1 MKKQN
6 KKNNFNKL
14 IIIIPI
20 ILLTLTILAIV
31 IYKMVV
37 PVYSVSDRTQKLRQ
51 KQGEDDTVIGWLRLQ
66 GTNVDYPVVYS
77 SNEKFYN
84 DEYDYDYLWTNSDS
98 LKLNSR
104 VIVWGHNVKNVSN
117 QPMLPQKNF
126 TAFESLPAF
135 LNYDFAKE
143 NEYIQYT
150 IDGKNYL
157 YKIYSVTMLNKETF
171 QYNEYMAEDEKK
183 EYINNSI
190 KESYYKYDVEVSS
203 KKNLITLAT
212 CTRFFDKTTTIIKVE
227 GVMVDNNEKVKKYKV
242 TKNKKYNIV
251 ENKMK
256 GDD

>member
-1 MKKQN
+1 
-6 KKNNFNKL
+6 
-14 IIIIPI
+14 
-20 ILLTLTILAIV
+20 
-31 IYKMVV
+31 
-37 PVYSVSDRTQKLRQ
+37 
-51 KQGEDDTVIGWLRLQ
+51 
-66 GTNVDYPVVYS
+66 
-77 SNEKFYN
+77 
-84 DEYDYDYLWTNSDS
+84 
-98 LKLNSR
+98 
-104 VIVWGHNVKNVSN
+104 
-117 QPMLPQKNF
+117 
-126 TAFESLPAF
+126 
-135 LNYDFAKE
+135 
-143 NEYIQYT
+143 
-150 IDGKNYL
+150 
-157 YKIYSVTMLNKETF
+157 MLNKETF